1 MSWIYE
7 NYGKPNRCEKCGS
20 VRNVF
25 WFSKSGKLKEDRE
38 DWISLCS
45 KCLKTMRKNQKE
57 YKVSLEE
64 LKEKRETK
72 GKELSDIENKIAN
85 TNYDEI
91 VKQKNKTLQENK
103 TLEEKNYKLG
113 VEIEKKKAELK
124 ELQDI
129 SIKKS
134 KENKKLE
141 TQEMRKLETLKNKA
155 NKKKEEIANSETTI
169 KAFKKEIKEL
179 SKYINEF
186 TKEKLKLK
194 SELNELEQELLE
206 ANKTIGKAGELQK
219 EIENEKNAIAK
230 REHKADVRERSLI
243 RKYNRIGIKITN
255 F

>member
-7 NYGKPNRCEKCGS
+7 NYGKPIRCEKCGS

-38 DWISLCS
+38 DWFALCNRCRNS
-45 KCLKTMRKNQKE
+45 QKE
-57 YKVSLEE
+57 EINRYELYIEE
-64 LKEKRETK
+64 TRKKREK
-72 GKELSDIENKIAN
+72 ASKELSDIENKISN
-85 TNYDEI
+85 NNYDEI
-91 VKQKNKTLQENK
+91 VKQKNLAIKENK

-124 ELQDI
+124 ELQDT

-155 NKKKEEIANSETTI
+155 NKKKEEIANSEITI
-169 KAFKKEIKEL
+169 RTLKKDIKEL
-179 SKYINEF
+179 SQYIKEF
-186 TKEKLKLK
+186 ADEKLKLK
-194 SELNELEQELLE
+194 SELNELSQELLE
-206 ANKTIGKAGELQK
+206 ANKIIGKAKELK
-219 EIENEKNAIAK
+219 DEIENEKNAITK
-230 REHKADVRERSLI
+230 REHKADVRERSII
-243 RKYNRIGIKITN
+243 RKYNRIGINITK